1 MPDQEQPS
9 RQGEPRAGRPHMP
22 AGYGIH
28 PLEAGGLLSW
38 STVTDQLVKAHNY
51 WVITTSQGQPHAAP
65 VWGVWLDDTVYFSTD
80 RASRKSRNLA
90 ANPEI
95 VVHLE
100 SGDDVV
106 ILEGTAEE
114 ITDPELLQRF
124 ADGYEAKYQF
134 RPSTDGS
141 SPIYG
146 LRPRVVHAWLEKDFA
161 RTATSWR
168 FDRDD

>member
-9 RQGEPRAGRPHMP
+9 RQGEPRAGRPRMP

-38 STVTDQLVKAHNY
+38 STVTDQLAKARNY
-51 WVITTSQGQPHAAP
+51 WVITTGKDRPHAAP
-65 VWGVWLDDTVYFSTD
+65 VWGIWLDDAIYFSTD

-95 VVHLE
+95 VAHLE

-106 ILEGTAEE
+106 ILEGTACE
-114 ITDPELLQRF
+114 ITDSELLTRF
-124 ADGYEAKYQF
+124 ADAYETKYQM
-134 RPSTDGS
+134 PGTDGS
-141 SPIYG
+141 SPIYE
-146 LRPRVVHAWLEKDFA
+146 LRPRVVHAWLEKDFP